1 LPEFGFERKGNCYVS
16 STGNKVDGSTGH
28 KGKVYVYANNPG
40 ILVDYTRGSKSI
52 WDYVSENYGIS
63 NKKDVFEYLA
73 SSAGIKSYFSE
84 KLDILNEGREK
95 MKDNTNKMKYL
106 DGDKVEPK
114 QSISSEIWDK
124 VYSYSLEK
132 INIKNNQVMKY
143 LTEERGYKE
152 EAVKAMGIGYMPN
165 KRELIEYLGKEGV
178 SSEKTQE
185 IVKAL
190 GCIGYSHKM
199 VMPFYGKKSEML
211 GLVGRDIKYNEDSK
225 FGKYIYSKGLVKS
238 STILGI
244 ENIGKSKEITIVEGM
259 LDAMNAK
266 VSGIK
271 NVVALGG
278 TGINIKQLELIDKLG
293 IEKINLCLDND
304 SAGKEAS
311 KNIALQLFDRNDEL
325 EINKVNLPK
334 GIKDLDQLIREKGRD
349 MANNVIEKAKEV
361 NVYELQ
367 EEREMKTLSKFQ
379 KEQDG
384 YEYELEYKKR

>member
-1 LPEFGFERKGNCYVS
+1 
-16 STGNKVDGSTGH
+16 
-28 KGKVYVYANNPG
+28 
-40 ILVDYTRGSKSI
+40 
-52 WDYVSENYGIS
+52 
-63 NKKDVFEYLA
+63 
-73 SSAGIKSYFSE
+73 
-84 KLDILNEGREK
+84 
-95 MKDNTNKMKYL
+95 MKDNDNANKMKYL
-106 DGDKVEPK
+106 DGELVDNNKVEPK

-152 EAVKAMGIGYMPN
+152 EVVKAMGIGYMPN
-165 KRELIEYLGKEGV
+165 KRELIEYLWKEGL

-311 KNIALQLFDRNDEL
+311 KSIALQLFDRNDEL

-334 GIKDLDQLIREKGRD
+334 GIKDLDQLIREEGVKK
-349 MANNVIEKAKEV
+349 ANNVIEKAKEI

-367 EEREMKTLSKFQ
+367 EEREIKTLSKFQ
-379 KEQDG
+379 KERDG